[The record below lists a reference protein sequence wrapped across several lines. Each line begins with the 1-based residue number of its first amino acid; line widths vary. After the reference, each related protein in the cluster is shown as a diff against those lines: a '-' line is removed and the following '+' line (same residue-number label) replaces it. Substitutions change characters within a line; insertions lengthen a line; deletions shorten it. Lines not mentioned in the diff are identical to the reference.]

1 VTRAGDGLVTTLFGA
16 GLIAVY
22 AARRRY
28 LDAATLLAVLVGC
41 GLLELLLKWSF
52 QVARPGPYDPLIPLG
67 AYSFPSGH
75 ALRGVGLYL
84 GVAALIVA
92 RDLRSIWRW
101 LVAVGCGLL
110 AVAVCWS
117 RPYLLVH
124 WPGDVAAGA
133 LAAVAWVS
141 GCLLA
146 RHRVRMRLAAPRTNA
161 PDGGSMALR
170 SPV

>member
-1 VTRAGDGLVTTLFGA
+1 LV
-16 GLIAVY
+16 
-22 AARRRY
+22 
-28 LDAATLLAVLVGC
+28 
-41 GLLELLLKWSF
+41 
-52 QVARPGPYDPLIPLG
+52 
-67 AYSFPSGH
+67 
-75 ALRGVGLYL
+75 
-84 GVAALIVA
+84 VA
-92 RDLRSIWRW
+92 RDLRSVWRW

-141 GCLLA
+141 GCLVA
-146 RHRVRMRLAAPRTNA
+146 RHRVRVRLAARAPNPPEDGRT
-161 PDGGSMALR
+161 PSR